1 MNLKLALIIGRRHQR
16 RKNVP
21 INSIS
26 QRPNHGPIFNTLM
39 PSCAYMSHWVNW
51 VIIGSGNDLPPA
63 WCKVITA
70 EQMLPYCQLNPQE
83 QASVKLQP
91 KYRWVSTRK
100 TWLQCISNGVVSFLH
115 EPVNII
121 IFSEDNL
128 FENVVCKMSAIL
140 LRPQWTSCLQGVN
153 PPTHLMAWRA
163 KINFQLGMDSC
174 PW

>member
-51 VIIGSGNDLPPA
+51 VIIGSGTDLPPA

-100 TWLQCISNGVVSFLH
+100 TWLQCISNGVASFLH
-115 EPVNII
+115 EPVDII
-121 IFSEDNL
+121 IFPEDNFL
-128 FENVVCKMSAIL
+128 KMLSAKCQPFCWGPSGPVACKGSI
-140 LRPQWTSCLQGVN
+140 
-153 PPTHLMAWRA
+153 H
-163 KINFQLGMDSC
+163 QLIWWHEG
-174 PW
+174 PK